1 MEEEV
6 PKDIK
11 ENNSILIEYNNNMEI
26 NNNINNNINID
37 NIIKD
42 NENKIFK
49 KSFGR
54 LCNLQKI
61 INKECAKKELCK
73 IFY

>member
-1 MEEEV
+1 MDEEV
-6 PKDIK
+6 SKDIK
-11 ENNSILIEYNNNMEI
+11 GKNSILIEYNNIEI
-26 NNNINNNINID
+26 NNGINNNINIE

>member
-1 MEEEV
+1 MDEKVSKE
-6 PKDIK
+6 IK
-11 ENNSILIEYNNNMEI
+11 GNNSILIEYNNNIEK
-26 NNNINNNINID
+26 NKDINNNINIE

>member
-1 MEEEV
+1 MDEEV
-6 PKDIK
+6 SKEIK
-11 ENNSILIEYNNNMEI
+11 GNNSILIEYNNIEI
-26 NNNINNNINID
+26 NNGINNNINIE

>member
-1 MEEEV
+1 MDEEV
-6 PKDIK
+6 SKEIK
-11 ENNSILIEYNNNMEI
+11 GNNSILIEYNNNIEI
-26 NNNINNNINID
+26 NNGINNNINIE

>member
-1 MEEEV
+1 MDEEV
-6 PKDIK
+6 SKDIK
-11 ENNSILIEYNNNMEI
+11 GKNSILIEYNNIEI
-26 NNNINNNINID
+26 NNDINNNINID

-49 KSFGR
+49 KTFER

>member
-1 MEEEV
+1 MDEEV
-6 PKDIK
+6 SKEIK
-11 ENNSILIEYNNNMEI
+11 GNNSILIEYNNNIEK
-26 NNNINNNINID
+26 NKDINNNINIE